1 MRVEINGEIR
11 EVPADLNL
19 QALLEHLSLPTKR
32 VAVELNRTVV
42 RRSEW
47 ETRPITEDDR
57 IEVIH
62 LVGGG

>member
-1 MRVEINGEIR
+1 MRVVINGEKKD
-11 EVPADLNL
+11 VPAELNL

-32 VAVELNRTVV
+32 VAVELNRQVV
-42 RRSEW
+42 RRADW
-47 ETRPITEDDR
+47 ETRPVNEEDR